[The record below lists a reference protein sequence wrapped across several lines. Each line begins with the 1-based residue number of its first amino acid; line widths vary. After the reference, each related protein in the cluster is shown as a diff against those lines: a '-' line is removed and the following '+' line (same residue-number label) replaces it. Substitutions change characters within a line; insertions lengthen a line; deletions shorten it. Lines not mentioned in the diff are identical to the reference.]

1 MLLCIDWRG
10 NNKLKKVKKN
20 EVFEWIKAIVIAI
33 IFVVAIRT
41 YILTPVLVDGA
52 SMMPTFEDG
61 DKVIVNK
68 ISKKMKKYERFEV
81 IVFEAMENKNYI
93 KRVIGLPGE
102 HIAYKDDLLYVN
114 GEPFAEP
121 YLEEFKNKLIDNGTL
136 TEDFTLEAYTGELA
150 IPDGYVFVLGDNRRN
165 SSDSRDPR
173 VGLISLNKVIG
184 KADFRFYPFD
194 KISFFK

>member
-1 MLLCIDWRG
+1 
-10 NNKLKKVKKN
+10 LKKVKKN

-136 TEDFTLEAYTGELA
+136 TEDFTLESYTGELA